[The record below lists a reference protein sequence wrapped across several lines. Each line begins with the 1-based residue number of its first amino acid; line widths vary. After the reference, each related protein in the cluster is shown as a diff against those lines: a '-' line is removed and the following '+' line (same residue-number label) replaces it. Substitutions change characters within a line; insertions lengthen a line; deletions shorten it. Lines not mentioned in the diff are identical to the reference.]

1 MLIEFNKITTL
12 NDSNNYFTNKLPLRH
27 SYVFK
32 GQTSSYYISGHHYTV
47 TRRIVSMHLQVIKDQ
62 DVCLF

>member
-12 NDSNNYFTNKLPLRH
+12 NFSNNYFTNKLPLRH

-32 GQTSSYYISGHHYTV
+32 GQTSSYNISGHLAVQWPGESCPPTGN
-47 TRRIVSMHLQVIKDQ
+47 
-62 DVCLF
+62 

>member
-32 GQTSSYYISGHHYTV
+32 GQTSSYYISGLWPLY
-47 TRRIVSMHLQVIKDQ
+47 SDQ
-62 DVCLF
+62 ENRVHAPTGN

>member
-32 GQTSSYYISGHHYTV
+32 GQTSSYYIVDTTV
-47 TRRIVSMHLQVIKDQ
+47 Q
-62 DVCLF
+62 

>member
-32 GQTSSYYISGHHYTV
+32 GQTSSYNISGHLAV
-47 TRRIVSMHLQVIKDQ
+47 Q
-62 DVCLF
+62 